1 MRGKE
6 VQELAGL
13 NVRVAFCLEW
23 SAKNAGRRKD
33 WRTVT
38 MSPLPACENDQYLLV
53 AKVRKVA

>member
-1 MRGKE
+1 M
-6 VQELAGL
+6 QELAGL